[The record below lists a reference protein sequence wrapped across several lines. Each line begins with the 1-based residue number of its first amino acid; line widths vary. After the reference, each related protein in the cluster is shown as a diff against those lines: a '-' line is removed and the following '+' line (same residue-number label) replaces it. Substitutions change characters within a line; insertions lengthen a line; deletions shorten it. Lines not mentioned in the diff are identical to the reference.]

1 MSPGGF
7 SRMFLIGELMLKI
20 PSSIYVMCHPI
31 LKGSLTDTEP
41 KSSTRLAGFLTATN
55 IGFLWFDLFY
65 VDEEI

>member
-1 MSPGGF
+1 
-7 SRMFLIGELMLKI
+7 MLKI
-20 PSSIYVMCHPI
+20 PSSVYVVCHPI

-41 KSSTRLAGFLTATN
+41 KSSTRLASFPTATN